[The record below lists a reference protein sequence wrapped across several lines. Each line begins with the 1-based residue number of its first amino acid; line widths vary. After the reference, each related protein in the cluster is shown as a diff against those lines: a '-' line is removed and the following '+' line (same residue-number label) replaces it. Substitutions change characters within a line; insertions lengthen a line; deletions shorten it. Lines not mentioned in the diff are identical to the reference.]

1 MSEIEV
7 FGYKTK
13 HVYFHGTKPDCMK
26 YINGLKKIV
35 RSPKT
40 KKESEV
46 FGFDEPLLVRKVVDE

>member
-1 MSEIEV
+1 MSEV

-35 RSPKT
+35 RSQKT
-40 KKESEV
+40 KKGSEV
-46 FGFDEPLLVRKVVDE
+46 FGFDEPLLVRKVVEE